1 MRKNSYRTIG
11 LVVAGVAFFILPYVF
26 SPYGFPDLLQLKTNP
41 HERSNLISTALI
53 VAFFYLSYFV
63 LIPRFFFPQKY
74 IAFAVISLLAFVC
87 IVAAFPNEDFRRMPP
102 RGQGSFRPQMR
113 PPETEDFSSR
123 RQEFHEKPPVD
134 FALSQKLFIFLLAL
148 FLSLSLRINDRWQQS
163 EQDRLQTELSYLKA
177 QINPHFLFNTLN
189 SIYSLA
195 IEKSDATADAIVQLS
210 SFMRYVI
217 RDAQNDLVPLNKEL
231 DYIGQYV
238 ALQKIRLDDTV
249 QVQYQSSG
257 VASQQTIA
265 PLLLISFIEN
275 AFKYG
280 VNPEGQSTIV
290 IRVTVKGNQLQL
302 FVYNQKVRTSPSD
315 ENAGGIGLRNTKARL
330 ELLYSNRYKLDIQ
343 DSEDTFTI
351 NLTLML

>member
-1 MRKNSYRTIG
+1 MKKSIYRTLG
-11 LVVAGVAFFILPYVF
+11 LVIAGVAFFILPYVF
-26 SPYGFPDLLQLKTNP
+26 SPYGFPELLQLGTNP
-41 HERSNLISTALI
+41 HERSNLVSTVLI

-63 LIPRFFFPQKY
+63 LIPRFFFPKKY
-74 IAFAVISLLAFVC
+74 VVFAGLSFMAFLC
-87 IVAAFPNEDFRRMPP
+87 IVGTFPREDFKRE
-102 RGQGSFRPQMR
+102 RP
-113 PPETEDFSSR
+113 
-123 RQEFHEKPPVD
+123 RQEKFSRSWVMPSGEEKNLPPPQEFWEKPPLD
-134 FALSQKLFIFLLAL
+134 FALSQKLFMFLLAL

-217 RDAQNDLVPLNKEL
+217 RDAQNDLVPLKKEL
-231 DYIGQYV
+231 DYIEQYV

-249 QVQYQSSG
+249 QLQYSNQG
-257 VASQQTIA
+257 QASQQKIA

-280 VNPEGQSTIV
+280 VNPEGRSEII
-290 IRVTVKGNQLQL
+290 IRVRVDEHQLRL
-302 FVYNQKVRTSPSD
+302 FVFNQKVRLVPSD

-330 ELLYSNRYKLDIQ
+330 ELLYPDRHDLQIQ
-343 DSEDTFTI
+343 DTENTFTI
-351 NLTLML
+351 ELTLKL